1 MDGLQ
6 MAAPA
11 HTSMRFV
18 KRLSSPSPGADRA
31 IRSLIAALLTI
42 LGGLLVGP
50 VPARA
55 RLVQADLARVAV
67 APPPSARV
75 PLELAVTDAR
85 TGRATTLG
93 QALGGRAALLLPVDY
108 TCGNVCDP
116 MASMA
121 ADALAATGLAAEDY
135 AFVLVGI
142 DPRDDAAAARR
153 MLAETLGDRAAGIRP
168 LLVSDAALAALTGA
182 LGYKAVYDAGTD
194 SFAHPAAAMLI
205 AGDGR
210 VARVLSPLALT
221 GRDLRLA
228 LTEAGEGRVGS
239 LADRLTLL
247 CYGYDAARGLYTP
260 LVQRILTV
268 AGIATILGIG
278 LLIVG
283 LTRRTRLRAG

>member
-1 MDGLQ
+1 

-31 IRSLIAALLTI
+31 VRSLIAALLTI

-50 VPARA
+50 GPARA

-67 APPPSARV
+67 APPPDARV

-116 MASMA
+116 MVSMA

-142 DPRDDAAAARR
+142 DPQDDAAAARR
-153 MLAETLGDRAAGIRP
+153 MLAETLGDRAAGIHP

-182 LGYKAVYDAGTD
+182 LGYSAVYDAGTD
-194 SFAHPAAAMLI
+194 SFAHPAAAMLL

-268 AGIATILGIG
+268 TGIATILGIG

>member
-1 MDGLQ
+1 

-31 IRSLIAALLTI
+31 VRSLIAALLTI

-67 APPPSARV
+67 APPPDARV

-116 MASMA
+116 MVSMA

-194 SFAHPAAAMLI
+194 SFAHPAAAMLL

-268 AGIATILGIG
+268 TGIATILGIG

>member
-1 MDGLQ
+1 

-31 IRSLIAALLTI
+31 VRSLIAALLTI

-116 MASMA
+116 MVSMA

-168 LLVSDAALAALTGA
+168 LLVSDTTLAALTGA

-194 SFAHPAAAMLI
+194 SFAHPAAAMLL

-268 AGIATILGIG
+268 TGIATILGIG

>member
-1 MDGLQ
+1 

-31 IRSLIAALLTI
+31 VRSLIAALLTI

-50 VPARA
+50 GPARA

-67 APPPSARV
+67 APPPDARV
-75 PLELAVTDAR
+75 PLKLAVTDAR

-116 MASMA
+116 MVSMA

-182 LGYKAVYDAGTD
+182 LGYSAVYDAGTD
-194 SFAHPAAAMLI
+194 SFAHPAAAMLL

-268 AGIATILGIG
+268 TGIATILGIG

>member
-1 MDGLQ
+1 

-31 IRSLIAALLTI
+31 VRSLIAALLTI

-67 APPPSARV
+67 APPPDARV

-85 TGRATTLG
+85 TGRAMTLG
-93 QALGGRAALLLPVDY
+93 QALSGRAALLLPVDY

-116 MASMA
+116 MVSMA

-182 LGYKAVYDAGTD
+182 LGYSAVYDAGTD
-194 SFAHPAAAMLI
+194 SFAHPAAAMLL

-268 AGIATILGIG
+268 TGIATILGIG

>member
-1 MDGLQ
+1 

-31 IRSLIAALLTI
+31 VRSLIAALLTI

-67 APPPSARV
+67 APPPDARV

-116 MASMA
+116 MVSMA

-168 LLVSDAALAALTGA
+168 LLVSDAALATLTGA
-182 LGYKAVYDAGTD
+182 LGYKAVYDSGTD
-194 SFAHPAAAMLI
+194 SFAHPAAAMLL

>member
-1 MDGLQ
+1 
-6 MAAPA
+6 
-11 HTSMRFV
+11 MRFV

-31 IRSLIAALLTI
+31 VRSLIAALLTI

-67 APPPSARV
+67 APPPDARV

-116 MASMA
+116 MVSMA

-168 LLVSDAALAALTGA
+168 LLVSDAALATLTGA
-182 LGYKAVYDAGTD
+182 LGYKAVYDSGTD
-194 SFAHPAAAMLI
+194 SFAHPAAAMLL

>member
-1 MDGLQ
+1 

-31 IRSLIAALLTI
+31 VRSLIAALLTI

-116 MASMA
+116 MVSMA

-182 LGYKAVYDAGTD
+182 LGYSAVYDAGTD
-194 SFAHPAAAMLI
+194 SFAHPAAAMLL

>member
-1 MDGLQ
+1 

-31 IRSLIAALLTI
+31 VRSLIAALLTI

-50 VPARA
+50 GPARA

-67 APPPSARV
+67 APPPDARV

-116 MASMA
+116 MVSMA

-153 MLAETLGDRAAGIRP
+153 MLAETLGDRAAGIHP

-182 LGYKAVYDAGTD
+182 LGYSAVYDAGTD
-194 SFAHPAAAMLI
+194 SFAHPAAAMLL

-268 AGIATILGIG
+268 TGIATILGIG

>member
-1 MDGLQ
+1 

-228 LTEAGEGRVGS
+228 MTEAGEGRVGS

>member
-1 MDGLQ
+1 

-31 IRSLIAALLTI
+31 VRSLIAALLTI
-42 LGGLLVGP
+42 LGGLLVDP

-67 APPPSARV
+67 APPPDARV

-85 TGRATTLG
+85 TGRAMTLG
-93 QALGGRAALLLPVDY
+93 QALSGRAALLLPVDY

-116 MASMA
+116 MVSMA

-182 LGYKAVYDAGTD
+182 LGYSAIYDSGTD
-194 SFAHPAAAMLI
+194 SFAHPAAAMLLS
-205 AGDGR
+205 GDGR

-268 AGIATILGIG
+268 TGIATILGIG
-278 LLIVG
+278 LLIAG
-283 LTRRTRLRAG
+283 LIRRTRLRAG

>member
-1 MDGLQ
+1 

>member
-1 MDGLQ
+1 

-18 KRLSSPSPGADRA
+18 KRLSSPSPGADRTV
-31 IRSLIAALLTI
+31 RSLIAALLTI

-85 TGRATTLG
+85 TGRATTLE

-116 MASMA
+116 MVSMA

-182 LGYKAVYDAGTD
+182 LGYSAVYDAGTD
-194 SFAHPAAAMLI
+194 SFAHPAAAMLL

>member
-31 IRSLIAALLTI
+31 VRSLIAALLTI
-42 LGGLLVGP
+42 LGGLLVDP

-67 APPPSARV
+67 APPPGARV

-116 MASMA
+116 MVSMA

-182 LGYKAVYDAGTD
+182 LGYSAVYDAGTD
-194 SFAHPAAAMLI
+194 SFAHPAAAMLL

-268 AGIATILGIG
+268 TGIATILGIG

-283 LTRRTRLRAG
+283 LTRRTRLRAS

>member
-1 MDGLQ
+1 

-31 IRSLIAALLTI
+31 VRSLIAALLTI

-50 VPARA
+50 GPARA

-67 APPPSARV
+67 APPPDARV
-75 PLELAVTDAR
+75 PLKLAVTDAR

-116 MASMA
+116 MVSMA

-168 LLVSDAALAALTGA
+168 LLVSDAALATLTGA

-194 SFAHPAAAMLI
+194 SFAHPAAAMLL

>member
-1 MDGLQ
+1 

-31 IRSLIAALLTI
+31 VRSLIAALLTI

-116 MASMA
+116 MVSMA
-121 ADALAATGLAAEDY
+121 ADALATTGLAAEDY

-168 LLVSDAALAALTGA
+168 LLVSDTALAALTGA

-194 SFAHPAAAMLI
+194 SFAHPAAAMLL

-268 AGIATILGIG
+268 TGIATILGIG

>member
-1 MDGLQ
+1 

-18 KRLSSPSPGADRA
+18 KRLSSPSPGADRTV
-31 IRSLIAALLTI
+31 RSLIAALLTI

-116 MASMA
+116 MVSMA

-153 MLAETLGDRAAGIRP
+153 MLAETLGDRAAGIHP

-182 LGYKAVYDAGTD
+182 LGYSAVYDAGTD
-194 SFAHPAAAMLI
+194 SFAHPAAAMLL

-268 AGIATILGIG
+268 TGIATILGIG